1 MDLTISTQH
10 LTRLTKCSICTDAV
24 KMMVCPLAFSKSAQM
39 IHVINAT
46 SDHDSLILVLKK
58 ERQIAAFSVFGVCVC
73 V

>member
-1 MDLTISTQH
+1 
-10 LTRLTKCSICTDAV
+10 
-24 KMMVCPLAFSKSAQM
+24 MMVCPLAFSKSAQM

-73 V
+73 VCEEQADLCFCVYA